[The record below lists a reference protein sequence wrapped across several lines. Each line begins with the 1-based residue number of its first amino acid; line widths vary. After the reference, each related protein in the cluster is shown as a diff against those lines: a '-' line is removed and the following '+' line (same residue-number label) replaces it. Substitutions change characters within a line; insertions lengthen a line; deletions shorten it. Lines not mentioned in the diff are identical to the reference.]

1 MICEYK
7 SSKATSSELCGHETA
22 HSLSRSMLK
31 ECYFSLLFMSGVCFV
46 LLIFLWHLLFISN
59 VDVIQ
64 SSDLC

>member
-7 SSKATSSELCGHETA
+7 SSKARNSELCGHETA